1 MAIKKH
7 DSEDCHKYL
16 RMISEYIDGD
26 LNNSLCKELEQHLS
40 GCRNCTVVVN
50 TLKRTIELYQ
60 EEEGEQDLQDEAKKR
75 LYSRLS
81 LNDFLK

>member
-7 DSEDCHKYL
+7 NPQDCQEYL
-16 RMISEYIDGD
+16 REISEYVDGELD
-26 LNNSLCKELEQHLS
+26 QSLCKELEEHLS
-40 GCRNCTVVVN
+40 GCDHCTVVVN

-60 EEEGEQDLQDEAKKR
+60 EEEGEQSLPDETKRR

-81 LNDFLK
+81 LDDFLK